1 MFKVIDLDF
10 YACCPDGVFN
20 NLIKNINEIR
30 RYNKKSVTQ
39 MLIDVFISSA
49 EIKNLFEQE
58 NELEQL
64 KNNCIIGK
72 ISLNEILSVLVCCN
86 EEYGCIKIQDVG
98 KRLIKIMKR

>member
-1 MFKVIDLDF
+1 
-10 YACCPDGVFN
+10 
-20 NLIKNINEIR
+20 
-30 RYNKKSVTQ
+30 

-64 KNNCIIGK
+64 KNDCIVGK
-72 ISLNEILSVLVCCN
+72 ISLNQFLSVLCGLVCCN